1 MRIIII
7 NIYINMSKVTL
18 SHLKLE
24 YKKNRKEIVTVGD
37 DLNAT
42 FDDAKVSVIIG
53 ASGCGKTTLLRAV
66 AGILNPVSG
75 KILFDETDVTNF
87 EPGNRNI
94 SYVSQMIG
102 LYPNLSVFNNIA
114 FPLQVSHTPAEEIRE
129 RVQEVAEMLKIDFL
143 LSRKPRELSIGQAQR
158 VAIARAIVKRSIV
171 YLFDEPF
178 SNLDKNISR
187 DLIAELRPLF
197 IRLRATVIFVSH
209 DTNEAFSIADQVYV
223 MDKGKIIAQGEP
235 MDILNS
241 KDERIRRLIKG

>member
-1 MRIIII
+1 MAKI
-7 NIYINMSKVTL
+7 TL
-18 SHLKLE
+18 SHLKLS
-24 YKKNRKEIVTVGD
+24 YKKKRKQFTTICE
-37 DLNAT
+37 DLSAV
-42 FDDAKVSVIIG
+42 FDDGKVSVIIG
-53 ASGCGKTTLLRAV
+53 ESGCGKTTVLRAI
-66 AGILNPVSG
+66 AGIINPESG
-75 KILFDETDVTNF
+75 KILFDNVDVTNYDS
-87 EPGNRNI
+87 GNRNI
-94 SYVSQMIG
+94 SYVSQSIG

-114 FPLQVSHTPAEEIRE
+114 FPLQVSRTPADEIRE
-129 RVQEVAEMLKIDFL
+129 RVQEVAETLKIDFL
-143 LSRKPRELSIGQAQR
+143 LARKPRELSIGQAQR

-187 DLIAELRPLF
+187 ELIAELRSLF
-197 IRLRATVIFVSH
+197 TRLRATVIFVSH